1 MHFSIKFVYKKE
13 RKKNETV
20 MGGVAGQGN
29 FYVVTGNFSPAMIGS
44 EESNELGMTGGNNK
58 QSFRDVEEEGS

>member
-1 MHFSIKFVYKKE
+1 ME
-13 RKKNETV
+13 
-20 MGGVAGQGN
+20 GVAGQGN

-44 EESNELGMTGGNNK
+44 EGSNELGMIGGNSK

>member
-1 MHFSIKFVYKKE
+1 ME
-13 RKKNETV
+13 
-20 MGGVAGQGN
+20 GVAGQGN

-44 EESNELGMTGGNNK
+44 EESNELGMIGGNSK